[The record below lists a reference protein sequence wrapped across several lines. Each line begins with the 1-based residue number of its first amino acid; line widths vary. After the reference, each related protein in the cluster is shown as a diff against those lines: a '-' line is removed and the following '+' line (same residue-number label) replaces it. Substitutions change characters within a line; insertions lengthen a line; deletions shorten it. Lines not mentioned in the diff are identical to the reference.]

1 MLTTVLEL
9 IVSAPTPTNLES
21 VSLLCSTL
29 RSLNC
34 AQSCT
39 RLTPTLPVTDE
50 ARVIDDMLDEHEAM
64 NTQVTTLQDL
74 IHGS

>member
-1 MLTTVLEL
+1 MLTTVLEH

-21 VSLLCSTL
+21 LSLLSTL

-50 ARVIDDMLDEHEAM
+50 ARVIDDLLDEHEAM
-64 NTQVTTLQDL
+64 NTQVTTLHDL